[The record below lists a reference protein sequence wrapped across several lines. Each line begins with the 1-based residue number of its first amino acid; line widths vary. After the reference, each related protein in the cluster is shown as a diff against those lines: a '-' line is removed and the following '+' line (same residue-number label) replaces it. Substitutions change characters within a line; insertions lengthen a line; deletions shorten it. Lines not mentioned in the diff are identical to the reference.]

1 VSQKPVD
8 GFDDDVSPAEIARE
22 KRRDRDADAQARAGM
37 RTGLAKQ
44 FKQVLDSQTK
54 RVQDDEQRAKDRETP
69 PEGGSSKPAAPAR
82 KSRQRNS

>member
-1 VSQKPVD
+1 VD

-54 RVQDDEQRAKDRETP
+54 RVQDDERRAMDRETP
-69 PEGGSSKPAAPAR
+69 PAEGRSGKPAAPAR
-82 KSRQRNS
+82 KSRRRNS